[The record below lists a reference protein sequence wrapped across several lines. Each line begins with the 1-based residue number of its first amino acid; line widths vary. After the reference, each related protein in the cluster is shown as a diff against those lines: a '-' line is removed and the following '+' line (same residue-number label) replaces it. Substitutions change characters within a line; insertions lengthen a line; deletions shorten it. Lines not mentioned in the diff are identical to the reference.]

1 MGTYLEI
8 IIMIIFGV
16 RVIIKT
22 CYHGYHPTQDNIN
35 LVSGGSGSY
44 QSLAANDQVLNPNG
58 ACLYLNYQGTQRGFS
73 SRPVASQPAPRPRAE
88 SNSIDFSQSLTQIL
102 SSLGHNLNANPK
114 EGFAIISACND
125 TWKETMRRR
134 REF

>member
-58 ACLYLNYQGTQRGFS
+58 AC
-73 SRPVASQPAPRPRAE
+73 
-88 SNSIDFSQSLTQIL
+88 
-102 SSLGHNLNANPK
+102 
-114 EGFAIISACND
+114 
-125 TWKETMRRR
+125 
-134 REF
+134 